1 MEPFYEVL
9 YISIFLVFAN
19 TLAMDKEDQIRFKKG
34 IGWLYGIGY
43 TSWLKK
49 IPNLIRL
56 IRLIRPLMLDKTF
69 PECWFQRQ
77 HVQKSK

>member
-43 TSWLKK
+43 TS
-49 IPNLIRL
+49 
-56 IRLIRPLMLDKTF
+56 
-69 PECWFQRQ
+69 
-77 HVQKSK
+77 